1 MISRD
6 EVLANLGRY
15 NKKEARI
22 GVLGSHSALDT
33 CDGAYEEGFKTLAV
47 CQKGREKTFDRYFR
61 SYNDSKGNHL
71 CGFVDDTL
79 LVDKFVD
86 VMKPENQK
94 FLMDTN
100 TLWVPNRSFT
110 SYVDIDSVENDWK
123 VPMIGSRN
131 MLRSEERGEARD
143 YYWILEK
150 ANLPFPKKVEK
161 PEDIDGLTIIKV
173 HHAQKKLE
181 RGFFTAVSYEQY
193 VEKSQELI
201 KQGVLTPDFEKHARM
216 EQYII
221 GPVFNLDF
229 FYDPIKENGEK
240 VELLGIDWRFES
252 SLDGYVRLPGK
263 QQVELENDG
272 IIPEYTVCGHNSA
285 TLRESLLD
293 KAFEMAEKY
302 VAASKTHYD
311 PGIVGPFCLQ
321 TCVDKDLHFYIYDVA
336 PRIGGGT
343 NVHMDVGHPYGNSL
357 YRTNMSTGRRLAR
370 MVKEG
375 IEQDRLEEI
384 VS

>member
-143 YYWILEK
+143 YYWI
-150 ANLPFPKKVEK
+150 
-161 PEDIDGLTIIKV
+161 
-173 HHAQKKLE
+173 
-181 RGFFTAVSYEQY
+181 
-193 VEKSQELI
+193 
-201 KQGVLTPDFEKHARM
+201 
-216 EQYII
+216 
-221 GPVFNLDF
+221 
-229 FYDPIKENGEK
+229 
-240 VELLGIDWRFES
+240 
-252 SLDGYVRLPGK
+252 
-263 QQVELENDG
+263 
-272 IIPEYTVCGHNSA
+272 
-285 TLRESLLD
+285 
-293 KAFEMAEKY
+293 
-302 VAASKTHYD
+302 
-311 PGIVGPFCLQ
+311 
-321 TCVDKDLHFYIYDVA
+321 
-336 PRIGGGT
+336 
-343 NVHMDVGHPYGNSL
+343 
-357 YRTNMSTGRRLAR
+357 
-370 MVKEG
+370 
-375 IEQDRLEEI
+375 
-384 VS
+384 

>member
-15 NKKEARI
+15 DKKNARI

-47 CQKGREKTFDRYFR
+47 CQKGREATFDRYFR

-131 MLRSEERGEARD
+131 MLRSEERGEAQD

-161 PEDIDGLTIIKV
+161 PEDIDGLTIIN
-173 HHAQKKLE
+173 
-181 RGFFTAVSYEQY
+181 R
-193 VEKSQELI
+193 
-201 KQGVLTPDFEKHARM
+201 
-216 EQYII
+216 
-221 GPVFNLDF
+221 
-229 FYDPIKENGEK
+229 
-240 VELLGIDWRFES
+240 
-252 SLDGYVRLPGK
+252 
-263 QQVELENDG
+263 
-272 IIPEYTVCGHNSA
+272 
-285 TLRESLLD
+285 SLLR
-293 KAFEMAEKY
+293 AVQGEIPG
-302 VAASKTHYD
+302 TH
-311 PGIVGPFCLQ
+311 Q
-321 TCVDKDLHFYIYDVA
+321 
-336 PRIGGGT
+336 
-343 NVHMDVGHPYGNSL
+343 
-357 YRTNMSTGRRLAR
+357 TGRP
-370 MVKEG
+370 
-375 IEQDRLEEI
+375 DP
-384 VS
+384 

>member
-15 NKKEARI
+15 DKKNARI

-131 MLRSEERGEARD
+131 MLRSEERGEAQD

-229 FYDPIKENGEK
+229 FYDPIKEGGEK

-252 SLDGYVRLPGK
+252 SLDGYARLPGK

-293 KAFEMAEKY
+293 KAFDMAEKY
-302 VAASKTHYD
+302 VKATQELYK
-311 PGIVGPFCLQ
+311 PGIIGPFCLQ
-321 TCVDKDLHFYIYDVA
+321 TCVDKDLKFFIYDVA

-343 NVHMDVGHPYGNSL
+343 NVHMNVGHPYGNAL
-357 YRTNMSTGRRLAR
+357 YGEPMSTGRRLSR
-370 MVKEG
+370 MIREG
-375 IEQDRLEEI
+375 IEQERVEEI